1 MSELPSWVNDQI
13 KKGASLSDC
22 LEMLK
27 LLSEKDR
34 EERKIEREE
43 RQAERE
49 MKKAALD
56 HEFKVKELALKEEE
70 LKVARANG
78 GKSNGSSS
86 VQNSHVKL
94 PKLEE
99 GQDIDV
105 FLRSFEKLAALHKWD
120 KSEWAIHL
128 VPLLTGKALE
138 AYSRLSDGE
147 SGKYDKI
154 KEAILK
160 RYELTSEAYREK
172 FRQARQQSDESF
184 KDYQVRT
191 EKYLS
196 HWCEREDIHGQYNSL
211 YDLVLREQ
219 LLKFCD
225 KDLQVWVHEHR
236 PKNVKEVIDLVEAY
250 QTAHKRLTFG
260 GNRKNGTD
268 RNSQGNFNVNQGQFK
283 AEQGKGP
290 QVKDRACYYCKRPG
304 HIQRDCSLYNRGQY
318 RKPEDKKIGKLGLCL
333 SEHENKQH
341 TEGGKPDL
349 YTSAALVKLPGVST
363 GDTKDVDDNSVPGL
377 DISRGSVGGKEATVL
392 RDTGC
397 STVFVHSRLVEKE
410 QMTGRGRKIILADGS
425 EKQCQEACVEI
436 DTPFIKG
443 KLFALILDSPFA
455 DVILGNVIDKI
466 EKMEVEKP
474 ADCLAVQTR
483 AQTRLEAE
491 ETKPRPKKTDDG
503 ELKFDIC
510 DTETL
515 IKLQETDPSLTRVRE
530 MTFEKPDEGQSYYTL
545 KDKILYRVFPREVG
559 NDIFQI
565 VLPHKYR
572 SLALEMAHDIPM
584 SGHMGVKKTRNRILQ
599 HFFWPGIF
607 SDTSKYCRSCPEC
620 QKGTA
625 KGRVKKV
632 PLVSIPTIDEPFQRI
647 ALDFVGPLP
656 LTESKNRFVLVCVD
670 YATKY
675 PIAVA
680 LKNQEAETVAEAL
693 MGIFADVGFPNE
705 ILTDQGSNFMSE
717 LIKELC
723 RLLKVSKLVSSPYH
737 PQTNGL
743 VEKFNGTL
751 KKMLKA
757 YAVKEPSK
765 WDKHLPYVLFA
776 YREVP
781 NETTGFS
788 PFEMLFARQVRGPLA
803 VLKDHWEEPE
813 NCQSSVLSYLL
824 ETRER
829 LKECTELA
837 KEKEKVE
844 KHKQKVYYDRKA
856 RTRQY
861 EVGDKVLVLLPSNT
875 SKLLAQWKG
884 PFEITEKVGN
894 VDYRV
899 KVKRNK
905 ETVFHVNMLK
915 KWYDREDKCEQDLSK
930 EHLSAIDILGGV
942 YESMDYDSEF
952 NDRAS
957 PSLEL
962 QKGAEDV
969 IFSDTLSNTQVCQL
983 RGLLNEFSDVFSDIP
998 NRTDVVQHSVKLKS
1012 DDPVHKKPYPVPY
1025 ALRERMQKEIDNMTE
1040 VGIIEPSTSPYA
1052 SPVVLVRKDDSS
1064 IRFCCDYRALNSIT
1078 VFDPRPMPRMDDL
1091 LNEVSRAKF
1100 ISKID
1105 LTKGYWQIPL
1115 DEDAKQKSAFV
1126 TPMGHY
1132 QFTVMPFG
1140 MVNAPA
1146 TFVRLMHK
1154 VLDGLHSFVQ
1164 CFIDDIGIYSETWDD
1179 HLQHLR
1185 VVFQRLRDAKL
1196 SAKPSKCCFGFDQLE
1211 FLGHVVGK
1219 GIVSP
1224 KQSKVQ
1230 AIQKFPVPTT
1240 KKHVRS
1246 FLGTIGFYRKFIPHF
1261 SELASPLF
1269 DLTRKKGCSKI
1280 VWLPVHQKAF
1290 DSLKNAIASNPVLR
1304 SPDFSK
1310 LFYLR
1315 TDASDC
1321 GVGAVL
1327 EQNFEDGRH
1336 PILYLSKKLSDTEKR
1351 YAVIEKECFAIIWSI
1366 KSLRVFLEGRSF
1378 VVESDHAPLQ
1388 WLDRIKM
1395 TNQRLLRWSLTLQE
1409 FNFEV
1414 VHVKG
1419 KDNVVADYLSRID
1432 SSS

>member
-99 GQDIDV
+99 G
-105 FLRSFEKLAALHKWD
+105 
-120 KSEWAIHL
+120 
-128 VPLLTGKALE
+128 KALE

-184 KDYQVRT
+184 KDY
-191 EKYLS
+191 
-196 HWCEREDIHGQYNSL
+196 
-211 YDLVLREQ
+211 
-219 LLKFCD
+219 
-225 KDLQVWVHEHR
+225 QVWVHEHR

-318 RKPEDKKIGKLGLCL
+318 RKPEDKKFGKLGLCL

-559 NDIFQI
+559 NDIFQF

-620 QKGTA
+620 QK
-625 KGRVKKV
+625 
-632 PLVSIPTIDEPFQRI
+632 
-647 ALDFVGPLP
+647 
-656 LTESKNRFVLVCVD
+656 D

-915 KWYDREDKCEQDLSK
+915 KWYDREDQCEQDLSK

-1040 VGIIEPSTSPYA
+1040 MILEST
-1052 SPVVLVRKDDSS
+1052 VR
-1064 IRFCCDYRALNSIT
+1064 
-1078 VFDPRPMPRMDDL
+1078 
-1091 LNEVSRAKF
+1091 
-1100 ISKID
+1100 
-1105 LTKGYWQIPL
+1105 
-1115 DEDAKQKSAFV
+1115 
-1126 TPMGHY
+1126 
-1132 QFTVMPFG
+1132 
-1140 MVNAPA
+1140 
-1146 TFVRLMHK
+1146 
-1154 VLDGLHSFVQ
+1154 
-1164 CFIDDIGIYSETWDD
+1164 
-1179 HLQHLR
+1179 
-1185 VVFQRLRDAKL
+1185 
-1196 SAKPSKCCFGFDQLE
+1196 
-1211 FLGHVVGK
+1211 
-1219 GIVSP
+1219 
-1224 KQSKVQ
+1224 
-1230 AIQKFPVPTT
+1230 
-1240 KKHVRS
+1240 
-1246 FLGTIGFYRKFIPHF
+1246 LGTII
-1261 SELASPLF
+1261 S
-1269 DLTRKKGCSKI
+1269 
-1280 VWLPVHQKAF
+1280 
-1290 DSLKNAIASNPVLR
+1290 
-1304 SPDFSK
+1304 
-1310 LFYLR
+1310 
-1315 TDASDC
+1315 
-1321 GVGAVL
+1321 
-1327 EQNFEDGRH
+1327 
-1336 PILYLSKKLSDTEKR
+1336 
-1351 YAVIEKECFAIIWSI
+1351 SI
-1366 KSLRVFLEGRSF
+1366 
-1378 VVESDHAPLQ
+1378 
-1388 WLDRIKM
+1388 
-1395 TNQRLLRWSLTLQE
+1395 
-1409 FNFEV
+1409 
-1414 VHVKG
+1414 
-1419 KDNVVADYLSRID
+1419 
-1432 SSS
+1432 

>member
-99 GQDIDV
+99 SQDIDV

-318 RKPEDKKIGKLGLCL
+318 RKPEDKKFGKLGLCL

-410 QMTGRGRKIILADGS
+410 QMTGRGRKVILADGS

-723 RLLKVSKLVSSPYH
+723 RLLKAGTRSFSSPERSL
-737 PQTNGL
+737 G
-743 VEKFNGTL
+743 
-751 KKMLKA
+751 
-757 YAVKEPSK
+757 
-765 WDKHLPYVLFA
+765 
-776 YREVP
+776 R
-781 NETTGFS
+781 
-788 PFEMLFARQVRGPLA
+788 
-803 VLKDHWEEPE
+803 
-813 NCQSSVLSYLL
+813 
-824 ETRER
+824 TRE
-829 LKECTELA
+829 LSVICSELPTRKKGA
-837 KEKEKVE
+837 IEGVHRARKREGKVE

-969 IFSDTLSNTQVCQL
+969 IFSNTLSNTQVCQL

-1219 GIVSP
+1219 GDDGLYQLNCDYKVGDKYGAPDPPFSIHIGDTWRRCTCMVYGDRERSTLETLVYVCCVVVS
-1224 KQSKVQ
+1224 
-1230 AIQKFPVPTT
+1230 
-1240 KKHVRS
+1240 
-1246 FLGTIGFYRKFIPHF
+1246 
-1261 SELASPLF
+1261 
-1269 DLTRKKGCSKI
+1269 
-1280 VWLPVHQKAF
+1280 
-1290 DSLKNAIASNPVLR
+1290 
-1304 SPDFSK
+1304 
-1310 LFYLR
+1310 
-1315 TDASDC
+1315 
-1321 GVGAVL
+1321 
-1327 EQNFEDGRH
+1327 
-1336 PILYLSKKLSDTEKR
+1336 
-1351 YAVIEKECFAIIWSI
+1351 
-1366 KSLRVFLEGRSF
+1366 
-1378 VVESDHAPLQ
+1378 
-1388 WLDRIKM
+1388 
-1395 TNQRLLRWSLTLQE
+1395 
-1409 FNFEV
+1409 
-1414 VHVKG
+1414 
-1419 KDNVVADYLSRID
+1419 
-1432 SSS
+1432 